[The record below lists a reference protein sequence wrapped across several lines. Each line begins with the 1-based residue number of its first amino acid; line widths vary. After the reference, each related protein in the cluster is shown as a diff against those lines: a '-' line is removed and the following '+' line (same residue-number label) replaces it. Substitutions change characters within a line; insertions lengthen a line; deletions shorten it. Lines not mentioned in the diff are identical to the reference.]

1 MSIDGAKTWTKNP
14 PWRRVV
20 GRKISTVHQIDGV
33 AAVVEPAATLA
44 SEGQSTDSKLIR
56 CRNHFA
62 TAEFRTEATGIPN
75 MAEFDTRQ
83 GKSVANAIRQLI
95 RSEDNR
101 RYLHDALDLAVD
113 LRLPSPLAS
122 LVEALDQAGRE
133 PFPRSPNER

>member
-1 MSIDGAKTWTKNP
+1 
-14 PWRRVV
+14 
-20 GRKISTVHQIDGV
+20 
-33 AAVVEPAATLA
+33 
-44 SEGQSTDSKLIR
+44 
-56 CRNHFA
+56 
-62 TAEFRTEATGIPN
+62 
-75 MAEFDTRQ
+75 MAEFDTGQ
-83 GKSVANAIRQLI
+83 GKAVANAIRQLI